1 MQKLLWIWLLLMS
14 SFVRAQDTLYIE
26 PNTHLLN
33 TSISP
38 KFTLYASPEKM
49 SIDAFFKLRGT
60 LTSRK
65 LKNKLENLDFT
76 TGTYFIDFVLINRTG
91 KDQQFVLEAARPI
104 TNEVDLYDGTGKLLG
119 RSGDGIPFSSRSI
132 QSNRSSHPI
141 YLKDGETQHY
151 VLKLSSDG
159 EMLSLPITLWDRVS
173 FDVQDR
179 NRQFHYGIFYGVYLF
194 VLVIYFNFY
203 VLLRD
208 RLFLLYSLYVFA
220 SGLLQFAL
228 DGYAYEYFFPAGGY
242 FAQHQVVVIAGI
254 ATLFV
259 LLYAEQYLELQG
271 RIRKITMAFAAL
283 VVTTILVSLIPGK
296 AYELSYPLINGFSLL
311 SVVFLLVISLRIR
324 RSNPNVSRL
333 FLIGLSALLC
343 GALLFILGNFSII
356 NLPGPTQNALKL
368 GSLIQIAF
376 LSILMARKY
385 KTLQEEKENAQRQL
399 LIELEEKN
407 QLAEQTNIRLE
418 LEVAARTQEIEKQRS
433 LLKEKN
439 EDIVASIKYAERIQK
454 AVLSNEEKFK
464 SILPDSFV
472 MYQPKDIVSGD
483 FFWIDRIQPN
493 EHWSQGLIVYATADC
508 TGHGVPGAF
517 VSIICNNL
525 LKLGKTRSEVNNP
538 GEALDF
544 ANSEINESLNSEFV
558 REEIR
563 DGMDIALCAIDPSTN
578 ILYFAGARNGVYIVR
593 GKELIEVKGDRK
605 SIGGLEDGKAE
616 RFSNQAIQ
624 LESGDIL
631 YTTSD
636 GYLDQFGGPDGKKFN
651 SKRFKELLLSIA
663 GDPLNHQ
670 QSTLENTF
678 DIWKDVQEQVDDV
691 LVIGV
696 RIS

>member
-1 MQKLLWIWLLLMS
+1 MQKLLWIWLLFIGTL
-14 SFVRAQDTLYIE
+14 VHAQDTVYIE
-26 PNTHLLN
+26 PNSDLLN

-38 KFTLYASPEKM
+38 KFTLYESPEKI
-49 SIDAFFKLRGT
+49 SISEFIKLRST
-60 LTSRK
+60 LTQRK

-76 TGTYFIDFVLINRTG
+76 TGTYFIDFVLVNRSG
-91 KDQQFVLEAARPI
+91 VDEQFVLEAARPI

-119 RSGDGIPFSSRSI
+119 RSGDGIPFSTRSI

-141 YLKDGETQHY
+141 TLKDGESQHFI
-151 VLKLSSDG
+151 LKLSSDG
-159 EMLSLPITLWDRVS
+159 EMLSLPVILWDRVT
-173 FDVQDR
+173 FDIQDR

-194 VLVIYFNFY
+194 VLIIYFNFY

-208 RLFLLYSLYVFA
+208 RLFLLYSFYVFA

-228 DGYAYEYFFPAGGY
+228 DGYAYEYFFPSGGY

-259 LLYAEQYLELQG
+259 LLYAVEYLELQG
-271 RIRKITMAFAAL
+271 RIRKITMAFAGL
-283 VVTTILVSLIPGK
+283 VVATMLLSLIPGK
-296 AYELSYPLINGFSLL
+296 AYELSYPLINGFSML

-368 GSLIQIAF
+368 GSLIQILC

-407 QLAEQTNIRLE
+407 QLTEQTNIRLE
-418 LEVAARTQEIEKQRS
+418 LEVAARTKEIEKQSS
-433 LLKEKN
+433 LLAEKN

-464 SILPDSFV
+464 SHLPDSFV
-472 MYQPKDIVSGD
+472 MYYPKDIVSGD
-483 FFWIDRIQPN
+483 FYWIERIPVSEN
-493 EHWSQGLIVYATADC
+493 WPQGLIVYATADC

-525 LKLGKTRSEVNNP
+525 LKLAKTRSEVNTP
-538 GEALDF
+538 ADALDF
-544 ANSEINESLNSEFV
+544 ANREINESLNSEFV

-563 DGMDIALCAIDPSTN
+563 DGMDIALCAIDPSTK

-605 SIGGLEDGKAE
+605 SIGGLEDGKEE
-616 RFSNQAIQ
+616 RFTNQSIQ
-624 LESGDIL
+624 LETGDIL

-636 GYLDQFGGPDGKKFN
+636 GYLDQFGGPHGKKFT
-651 SKRFKELLLSIA
+651 SKRFKELVLSIA

-670 QSTLENTF
+670 QSTLENNF
-678 DIWKDVQEQVDDV
+678 DIWKDTQEQIDDV